1 MSRRNPY
8 LQQMPKG
15 SSFMRIYEQL
25 TAAKVGRKT
34 ANPLQDLLRRFESET
49 ERSAFEHFQRRSA
62 SALGPGL
69 GWLAFGE
76 VVLQCSDNSPVL
88 RHATIALGA
97 IHEHE
102 LEVSGT
108 HKWTHD
114 KDLLTFAY
122 CQYGKAIRQLRHEL
136 SKASREKMILACILF
151 TIFDFVQGDDV
162 AAAAHLQG
170 GLGMLRK
177 FAAGFGLLDRSI
189 TFRGQV
195 SRRDHPS
202 ARSAAKKDWHSPDL
216 QHLTRMF
223 VYLDFWS
230 MVFSDG
236 ESLFPEVTLID
247 GLAIEPTIRDKD
259 ELHYKLRYIV
269 PLQYRIHEF
278 LRAARASSHAC
289 HDETFVTAFSS
300 TKQDLVDRLEHWY
313 RELLEICVA
322 AKDNLSDEEKV
333 RIDIATLNYKKIQT
347 MLLACH
353 EYGRVQYQAFDSAFQ
368 DIVSRSAAVISKTI
382 FPMCRVRIFAFTPGV
397 IHPLYITATRCCNAE
412 ICEQALGLLQ
422 SFQWT
427 EGVWNSTIMAKIARR
442 KLDGRSERVSHSSVS

>member
-1 MSRRNPY
+1 MLVAVVTDSSCLSTGKDELNVQEKPP
-8 LQQMPKG
+8 LQQVPKG

-25 TAAKVGRKT
+25 TAANVGRKT
-34 ANPLQDLLRRFESET
+34 ANPLQDFLRRFESET
-49 ERSAFEHFQRRSA
+49 ERSAFESFQKRSA

-69 GWLAFGE
+69 GWPAFGE

-108 HKWTHD
+108 HKGTHNR
-114 KDLLTFAY
+114 DLLTFAY
-122 CQYGKAIRQLRHEL
+122 CQYGRAIRQLRHEL
-136 SKASREKMILACILF
+136 STASREKMMLACILF

-170 GLGMLRK
+170 GLAMLRK
-177 FAAGFGLLDRSI
+177 FAAGTGLLDRSI

-195 SRRDHPS
+195 NRLDHHS

-216 QHLTRMF
+216 QQNLTRMF
-223 VYLDFWS
+223 AYLDFWS
-230 MVFSDG
+230 IVFSDG

-289 HDETFVTAFSS
+289 HDETFVTAFSRS
-300 TKQDLVDRLEHWY
+300 KQDLADRLEHWY

-322 AKDNLSDEEKV
+322 AKDNLSDEERV
-333 RIDIATLNYKKIQT
+333 RIDIATLKK
-347 MLLACH
+347 
-353 EYGRVQYQAFDSAFQ
+353 
-368 DIVSRSAAVISKTI
+368 
-382 FPMCRVRIFAFTPGV
+382 
-397 IHPLYITATRCCNAE
+397 
-412 ICEQALGLLQ
+412 
-422 SFQWT
+422 
-427 EGVWNSTIMAKIARR
+427 
-442 KLDGRSERVSHSSVS
+442 